1 MKRALCF
8 CGPPL
13 RPAGLALCAAVA
25 LLASNLQSAE
35 PVAGRDLIRLENEK
49 PGTSDWQLTY
59 VRLDQSGPAGTRSPG
74 IEGYCSRQS
83 VAAGEPIEFF
93 VSAEPACQFT
103 IEIFRMGYY
112 GGLGARLMQTL
123 GPLDGKP
130 QAVPPVG
137 PRRIR
142 ECRWEPSARIVVPA
156 DWTSG
161 VYLGRLSRVPNPD
174 GTMPWQSYVV
184 FIVRDDRPADIL
196 VQCPDNTW
204 QAYNRWPDSYSLYI
218 DPGNKFAWCN
228 NRVDVSFDRPYGK
241 YVQIY
246 ENPQSVGSG
255 EFLCWE
261 FPLCYWL
268 EQHGYD
274 VSYCSNSDM
283 LTPDRAA
290 KCKAFISVGHDE
302 YWDLR
307 QYESVLEISR
317 RGTCVLFL
325 SGNAVCYVTP
335 FRAGADGRPSRGLL
349 SGLLLLHR
357 LAHGPCHCL
366 PQPNAG
372 IGNVVIESTGKTM
385 RELLDGQKGVLVL
398 IASGGAGTPEHLLEV
413 FAQASADAALIA
425 SMVHYGTYTI
435 RQIKKF
441 LETNGV
447 KVRKI

>member
-1 MKRALCF
+1 M
-8 CGPPL
+8 
-13 RPAGLALCAAVA
+13 
-25 LLASNLQSAE
+25 
-35 PVAGRDLIRLENEK
+35 I
-49 PGTSDWQLTY
+49 
-59 VRLDQSGPAGTRSPG
+59 
-74 IEGYCSRQS
+74 
-83 VAAGEPIEFF
+83 
-93 VSAEPACQFT
+93 
-103 IEIFRMGYY
+103 
-112 GGLGARLMQTL
+112 
-123 GPLDGKP
+123 
-130 QAVPPVG
+130 
-137 PRRIR
+137 
-142 ECRWEPSARIVVPA
+142 PA
-156 DWTSG
+156 DWPSG

-196 VQCPDNTW
+196 FQCPDNTW

-228 NRVDVSFDRPYGK
+228 TTVDVSFDRPYGK

-307 QYESVLEISR
+307 QYESVQQIARS
-317 RGTCVLFL
+317 GTCVLFL

-335 FRAGADGRPSRGLL
+335 FRAGADGRPNRIISRKGPFQGLTMGPEPPQTTFEYVGPDE
-349 SGLLLLHR
+349 GLLLGARNILPVQWRRRLGLRQAGALDFRRHR
-357 LAHGPCHCL
+357 HEEGRPDPRAGGLGIPRRCRRRSRAWRWWRRALPCTAARVPSPTRRRSTRRPKAASSSTPRPSSGPPGLSAPPGHMPL
-366 PQPNAG
+366 WSHNTRPNG
-372 IGNVVIESTGKTM
+372 PDPRVQQITHN
-385 RELLDGQKGVLVL
+385 LLRRA
-398 IASGGAGTPEHLLEV
+398 IH
-413 FAQASADAALIA
+413 
-425 SMVHYGTYTI
+425 
-435 RQIKKF
+435 RW
-441 LETNGV
+441 
-447 KVRKI
+447 